1 MRGRGRGPFRAER
14 TLRIAGWSSCLREG
28 QNQRNLFTRR
38 ESTNGIGVCSDEG
51 GSIAQVW
58 RDDNND
64 RGMHNDIVTENDCH
78 EKLEIKRCIE
88 RSQMLRL
95 RRHRI
100 SDGLAAG
107 PAQPQDL
114 SAALQAVPRQGPNKA
129 GLKND
134 KPRHPGDTP
143 ATPTRPAYPLADV
156 NDASDTSN
164 A

>member
-1 MRGRGRGPFRAER
+1 
-14 TLRIAGWSSCLREG
+14 
-28 QNQRNLFTRR
+28 
-38 ESTNGIGVCSDEG
+38 
-51 GSIAQVW
+51 
-58 RDDNND
+58 
-64 RGMHNDIVTENDCH
+64 
-78 EKLEIKRCIE
+78 
-88 RSQMLRL
+88 MLRL

-107 PAQPQDL
+107 PARPQDL

-129 GLKND
+129 GLTND